1 MLYFVELEECKVM
14 TLEEERVFLEQERNS
29 LEEQRRQLE
38 REKQEFERRMAFE
51 NKKLEQQQQL
61 FDMKVKI
68 LEEELVKLAAD
79 KKKVEQQREFYYR
92 VKDFQEEDMANNGS
106 DNSNVIKGDIF
117 FAGVGNRISLRKR
130 YRNLIKIYHPDNIDG
145 DNNTIQEIN
154 REYDRLSKS
163 FGL

>member
-1 MLYFVELEECKVM
+1 M
-14 TLEEERVFLEQERNS
+14 EEER
-29 LEEQRRQLE
+29 RQLDRE
-38 REKQEFERRMAFE
+38 RLEFERRMAFE

-61 FDMKVKI
+61 FEMKVKI

-92 VKDFQEEDMANNGS
+92 VKDFQEENMDNNS
-106 DNSNVIKGDIF
+106 ADDNNVIKGDMF
-117 FAGVGNRISLRKR
+117 FAGVGNRISLRNR

-154 REYDRLSKS
+154 REYDRLRKA